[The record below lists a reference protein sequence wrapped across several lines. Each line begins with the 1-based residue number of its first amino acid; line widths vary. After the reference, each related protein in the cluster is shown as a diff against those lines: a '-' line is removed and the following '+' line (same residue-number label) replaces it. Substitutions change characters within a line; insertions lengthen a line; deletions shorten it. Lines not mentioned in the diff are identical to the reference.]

1 MVFVSDESGV
11 AEVYVMSLERAGGK
25 VQVSTKGGSFP
36 RWRNPKEIVYVAPDQ
51 TLMSVGVA
59 GSGDAFAAGVPAPLF
74 KIKAAPGPG
83 TPFDMVAD
91 GKRFIVNV
99 RQPSRL
105 PPSINVIVNWTE
117 LVKRSHRP

>member
-1 MVFVSDESGV
+1 
-11 AEVYVMSLERAGGK
+11 
-25 VQVSTKGGSFP
+25 
-36 RWRNPKEIVYVAPDQ
+36 
-51 TLMSVGVA
+51 
-59 GSGDAFAAGVPAPLF
+59 
-74 KIKAAPGPG
+74 
-83 TPFDMVAD
+83 VAD